1 MKYAKGGTNMN
12 KKILT
17 AFLSFVLVGS
27 LLISTPVFAQDE
39 PLPDPGITPD
49 SPFYFLDN
57 FGKNL
62 GLLFAFGPDA
72 KAKKALEYAE
82 ERLAEAQAM
91 ATQNKSQALERAAA
105 GYDKFLLMASA
116 KAEEAR
122 QQGIPEDL
130 SERVALATS
139 KHVSVLDAVADA
151 FPETVPEQARQA
163 ISRAKDAAMKGME
176 SALKGVAQENPGR
189 AAEITITAVEARLN
203 RAKDKAK
210 VNNAEEVEEALSE
223 AEKLFEFEVEISEI
237 AKGIGK
243 GETNVKELIAK
254 ATYVHLAMLAE
265 VHEKVP
271 EQAEAAIQDAI
282 ANMMVNREE
291 VLQRL
296 EEKGA
301 LGNIPQEV
309 PALEGLREQVM
320 ERVQERTEENVP
332 EELQQQIK
340 ERIENRLSNF
350 GPQTLI
356 SSR

>member
-1 MKYAKGGTNMN
+1 MD
-12 KKILT
+12 KKFLT

-27 LLISTPVFAQDE
+27 LLVSTPVYAQDE
-39 PLPDPGITPD
+39 PLPDPGIMPD

-91 ATQNKSQALERAAA
+91 ATQNKSRGLEVAAA

-139 KHVSVLDAVADA
+139 KHLSVLDTVADA
-151 FPETVPEQARQA
+151 FPEAVPEQARQA
-163 ISRAKDAAMKGME
+163 ISHAKDAAMKGTE
-176 SALKGVAQENPGR
+176 NALKGVAQENPGR
-189 AAEITITAVEARLN
+189 AAEIAMNAVEARLN
-203 RAKDKAK
+203 RAKGKASA
-210 VNNAEEVEEALSE
+210 NNTEEAEEALNE
-223 AEKLFEFEVEISEI
+223 AEKLFEFGVEISEI
-237 AKGIGK
+237 AKGLGK
-243 GETNVKELIAK
+243 GETDVEELIAK
-254 ATYVHLAMLAE
+254 ATSVHLAVLAE

-271 EQAEAAIQDAI
+271 EQARAAIQDAI
-282 ANMMVNREE
+282 ANTMVSRERA
-291 VLQRL
+291 LLAL

-301 LGNIPQEV
+301 LGNIPQDV
-309 PALEGLREQVM
+309 PEIEGLQEQVM
-320 ERVQERTEENVP
+320 ERVQERIEENVP
-332 EELQQQIK
+332 VELQQQIK
-340 ERIENRLSNF
+340 DRLQERLSNL
-350 GPQTLI
+350 GPPA
-356 SSR
+356 SKPAP

>member
-1 MKYAKGGTNMN
+1 MN

-39 PLPDPGITPD
+39 PLPDPRITPD

-91 ATQNKSQALERAAA
+91 ATQNNSQGLEAAAA
-105 GYDKFLLMASA
+105 GYDKFLLMASE

-122 QQGIPEDL
+122 QQGIPEDV

-139 KHVSVLDAVADA
+139 KHISVLDTVADT
-151 FPETVPEQARQA
+151 FPENVPEQARQA
-163 ISRAKDAAMKGME
+163 ISRAKDAAMKGTE

-189 AAEITITAVEARLN
+189 AAEIAITAVEARLN
-203 RAKDKAK
+203 RAKGTASA
-210 VNNAEEVEEALSE
+210 NNTEEAEEALNE
-223 AEKLFEFEVEISEI
+223 AGKLFEFGVEISEI
-237 AKGIGK
+237 AQGLGK
-243 GETNVKELIAK
+243 DETNVEELIAK
-254 ATYVHLAMLAE
+254 VTSVHLEVLAE

-291 VLQRL
+291 LLQRL

-301 LGNIPQEV
+301 SGNISQEV
-309 PALEGLREQVM
+309 PALEGLQEQVI
-320 ERVQERTEENVP
+320 ERVQEPIEENVP
-332 EELQQQIK
+332 EELQQEIK

-350 GPQTLI
+350 GPQTSI
-356 SSR
+356 PAQ

>member
-1 MKYAKGGTNMN
+1 MN

-17 AFLSFVLVGS
+17 AFLSFILVGS

-62 GLLFAFGPDA
+62 GLLFAFEPDA
-72 KAKKALEYAE
+72 KTKKALEYAG

-105 GYDKFLLMASA
+105 GYDKFLLMAIL

-130 SERVALATS
+130 SERVALVTS
-139 KHVSVLDAVADA
+139 KHISVLDTVADA

-163 ISRAKDAAMKGME
+163 ISHAKEAAMKGTG

-189 AAEITITAVEARLN
+189 AAEIAMTAVEARLN
-203 RAKDKAK
+203 RAKNKAE
-210 VNNAEEVEEALSE
+210 VNDSEEMEEALNE
-223 AEKLFEFEVEISEI
+223 AEKLFGFGAEISEV
-237 AKGIGK
+237 ARGLGK
-243 GETNVKELIAK
+243 GETNVEELIAK
-254 ATYVHLAMLAE
+254 ATYTNIILLAE
-265 VHEKVP
+265 VHDKVP
-271 EQAEAAIQDAI
+271 EQAGAAIQDAI

-291 VLQRL
+291 LLQRL

-309 PALEGLREQVM
+309 PALEGFQEQVM
-320 ERVQERTEENVP
+320 VRVQERIEENVP

-350 GPQTLI
+350 GTQTPK
-356 SSR
+356 SS